1 MKHFILPLLTSL
13 LFAFTANSQS
23 YIGYL
28 VDNIE
33 IKDSLNDKIVKKGRK
48 GDGVL
53 VYNLDVYQGG
63 KYKVHHINSGKDG
76 FILRKDVLLQKSV
89 PYTAQSLDDIKKA
102 ILETEMKDPMLKFYN
117 NTKDKISIKY
127 GKENIELAPQEKLS
141 MKMAKG
147 KYYYKFKLPGVDPY
161 YGVEVLEDHRLYDME
176 FYVGRTK

>member
-1 MKHFILPLLTSL
+1 MKTLFIILTSTL
-13 LFAFTANSQS
+13 MALTADAQS

-33 IKDSLNDKIVKKGRK
+33 IKDSLNEKIVKKGRK

-53 VYNLDVYQGG
+53 VYNLNVYEGG
-63 KYKVHHINSGKDG
+63 KYKVHHINSAKDG

-89 PYTAQSLDDIKKA
+89 PYTAQSIDDIKKA

-117 NTKDKISIKY
+117 NTKGKIQIKY

-141 MKMAKG
+141 LKMAKG
-147 KYYYKFKLPGVDPY
+147 KYYYKFKLQGVDPY

>member
-1 MKHFILPLLTSL
+1 MKSLIIIVASL
-13 LFAFTANSQS
+13 LFTFSANSQS

-33 IKDSLNDKIVKKGRK
+33 VKDSLNEKIVKKGRK

-63 KYKVHHINSGKDG
+63 KYKIHHINSGKDG
-76 FILRKDVLLQKSV
+76 FILRKEVLLQKSV

-102 ILETEMKDPMLKFYN
+102 ILETEMKDPMVNMYN
-117 NTKDKISIKY
+117 NTKDRISIKY
-127 GKENIELAPQEKLS
+127 GKENIELAPQEKMSL
-141 MKMAKG
+141 KMTKG

-176 FYVGRTK
+176 FYVGKTK